1 MVVKKDETSR
11 RASWSGIAEQLEYW
25 IESGRLQAGQ
35 RLPSEES
42 LAKELGCH
50 RDTLRTAIRCLAGE
64 GKLTRRKGSGFTVA
78 MPRFRRN
85 LYDFE
90 PLWYFLQQNRRQFTS
105 RVISMERLKPV
116 PRVARLLKL
125 NEAGEAYRLRRLRF
139 LDGTPAI
146 LETTYLSA
154 LRVRDLERFDL
165 AKNSLFEIMATEY
178 GIYADSGNQ
187 TLSITYADEMEA
199 ELLQIPVLQPLLL
212 LRGVTRDDYGIP
224 IESFSAVI
232 RNDQFGFEGIL
243 RAGEPDSRELV

>member
-1 MVVKKDETSR
+1 M
-11 RASWSGIAEQLEYW
+11 
-25 IESGRLQAGQ
+25 
-35 RLPSEES
+35 
-42 LAKELGCH
+42 
-50 RDTLRTAIRCLAGE
+50 
-64 GKLTRRKGSGFTVA
+64 
-78 MPRFRRN
+78 
-85 LYDFE
+85 
-90 PLWYFLQQNRRQFTS
+90 
-105 RVISMERLKPV
+105 
-116 PRVARLLKL
+116 
-125 NEAGEAYRLRRLRF
+125 
-139 LDGTPAI
+139 
-146 LETTYLSA
+146 ETTYLSA

-243 RAGEPDSRELV
+243 RAGEPDSRKLV

>member
-1 MVVKKDETSR
+1 MVMKKDETSR

-125 NEAGEAYRLRRLRF
+125 NEAGEAYRLCRCVFWMARRPFWKPHIYLRC
-139 LDGTPAI
+139 G
-146 LETTYLSA
+146 
-154 LRVRDLERFDL
+154 
-165 AKNSLFEIMATEY
+165 Y
-178 GIYADSGNQ
+178 GIWNGLIWLRTACLRLWLQSMGF
-187 TLSITYADEMEA
+187 M
-199 ELLQIPVLQPLLL
+199 QIPV
-212 LRGVTRDDYGIP
+212 TR
-224 IESFSAVI
+224 
-232 RNDQFGFEGIL
+232 R
-243 RAGEPDSRELV
+243 

>member
-1 MVVKKDETSR
+1 MVMKKDETSR

-125 NEAGEAYRLRRLRF
+125 NASHFGNHISICVAGTGY
-139 LDGTPAI
+139 GT
-146 LETTYLSA
+146 
-154 LRVRDLERFDL
+154 V
-165 AKNSLFEIMATEY
+165 
-178 GIYADSGNQ
+178 
-187 TLSITYADEMEA
+187 
-199 ELLQIPVLQPLLL
+199 
-212 LRGVTRDDYGIP
+212 
-224 IESFSAVI
+224 
-232 RNDQFGFEGIL
+232 
-243 RAGEPDSRELV
+243 

>member
-1 MVVKKDETSR
+1 
-11 RASWSGIAEQLEYW
+11 
-25 IESGRLQAGQ
+25 
-35 RLPSEES
+35 
-42 LAKELGCH
+42 
-50 RDTLRTAIRCLAGE
+50 
-64 GKLTRRKGSGFTVA
+64 
-78 MPRFRRN
+78 
-85 LYDFE
+85 
-90 PLWYFLQQNRRQFTS
+90 
-105 RVISMERLKPV
+105 MERLKPV

-125 NEAGEAYRLRRLRF
+125 NEAGEAYRLCRLRF

-178 GIYADSGNQ
+178 GI
-187 TLSITYADEMEA
+187 YADEMEA

>member
-1 MVVKKDETSR
+1 
-11 RASWSGIAEQLEYW
+11 
-25 IESGRLQAGQ
+25 
-35 RLPSEES
+35 
-42 LAKELGCH
+42 
-50 RDTLRTAIRCLAGE
+50 
-64 GKLTRRKGSGFTVA
+64 
-78 MPRFRRN
+78 
-85 LYDFE
+85 
-90 PLWYFLQQNRRQFTS
+90 
-105 RVISMERLKPV
+105 MERLKPV

-125 NEAGEAYRLRRLRF
+125 NEAGEAYRLCRLRF

-154 LRVRDLERFDL
+154 VRVRDLERFDL